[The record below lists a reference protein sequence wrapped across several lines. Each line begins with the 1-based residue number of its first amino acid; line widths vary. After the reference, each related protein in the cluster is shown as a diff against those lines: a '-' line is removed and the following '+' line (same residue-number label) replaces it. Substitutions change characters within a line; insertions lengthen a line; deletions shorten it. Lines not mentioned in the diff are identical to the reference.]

1 MAILKANSP
10 GIVERAVSVLEE
22 GMMAVYPT
30 DTLYGL
36 GADAT
41 RHDCVRQIFTLKK
54 RDPEQPISVMVSS
67 FRMLKAYSEVSPEQE
82 TLLKKLLPGKVTVI
96 LEGRGFARNL
106 SPSGIGFRLPLNP
119 LAAEIVESFNKPI
132 TATSVNPAGEE
143 PAATAEQSF
152 SYFGDLVELYIDAG
166 EIVGESSTV
175 VDLRDTPEILREG
188 SDHERVLNAIAQ
200 K

>member
-10 GIVERAVSVLEE
+10 GIVERAVSVLDE
-22 GMMAVYPT
+22 GMMVVYPT
-30 DTLYGL
+30 DTIYGL

-41 RHDCVRQIFTLKK
+41 RDDCVRQIFTLKK
-54 RDPEQPISVMVSS
+54 RDPERPISVMVSS
-67 FRMLKAYSEVSPEQE
+67 FRMLKAYAEVSPEQE
-82 TLLKKLLPGKVTVI
+82 VLLKKLLPGRVTAV

-132 TATSVNPAGEE
+132 TATSVNPATEE
-143 PAATAEQSF
+143 PAATAEAAYK
-152 SYFGDLVELYIDAG
+152 YFGDLVELYIDAG
-166 EIVGESSTV
+166 EISGESSTV
-175 VDLRDTPEILREG
+175 VDLRDKPEVLREG
-188 SDHERVLNAIAQ
+188 ADHERVLKAI